1 MIAPLTVDSV
11 TALEEQRC
19 RAMEAADLA
28 TLEDLFADGLSYTH
42 SNGSVDTKTT
52 ILASLGSG
60 QLRYRS
66 IHISERAVTVTGSTA
81 VVTGRARLEITA
93 AGTDRTVHCRFT
105 DVWAQ
110 DGEVTRFV
118 AWQSTPLTPP
128 TG

>member
-1 MIAPLTVDSV
+1 MTAPLTVDSV
-11 TALEEQRC
+11 TALEERRC
-19 RAMEAADLA
+19 RAMEAADLS
-28 TLEDLFADGLSYTH
+28 TLDGLFAEGLSYTH
-42 SNGSVDTKTT
+42 SNGSVDTKTS

-66 IHISERAVTVTGSTA
+66 MHMSERTVTVTGSTA

-110 DGEVTRFV
+110 DGDVTYFV
-118 AWQSTPLTPP
+118 AWQSTPLAPP
-128 TG
+128 AG